1 MFWWQ
6 VSCVGDHSFKIYLKF
21 FKDKK
26 IAELEESFNSK
37 IEILELQEKRLV
49 RELDESKNQ
58 NKLQAQSISENK
70 EITSN
75 METEIGAL
83 KNQIKTM
90 ANAKGGFQNHGR
102 WLALSAKI
110 LPTRL

>member
-1 MFWWQ
+1 M
-6 VSCVGDHSFKIYLKF
+6 SCVGDHSFKIYLKF

-90 ANAKGGFQNHGR
+90 ANAKGGFQIMVDGWR
-102 WLALSAKI
+102 SQPKYC
-110 LPTRL
+110 LPGCSQ

>member
-1 MFWWQ
+1 MALWGK
-6 VSCVGDHSFKIYLKF
+6 SCRRYRQFYIFLRRFTLYLIL

-75 METEIGAL
+75 METEIGEL

-90 ANAKGGFQNHGR
+90 ANAKGSFQSYAR
-102 WLALSAKI
+102 
-110 LPTRL
+110 